1 MFLDSP
7 LKRVFLIEEN
17 FLLSQSLCEGLAR
30 TDQFR
35 TRTHDGQGRT
45 LLDNIELYDANVV
58 ILDPA
63 NLAWRPAQLSSHV
76 KERVPEC
83 QMIAYLSPAQEHLAH
98 ECLQAGFGGVVSRKG
113 TFQQLLA
120 AIHTALDDGVY
131 IDEAFIAA
139 PQRPGIG
146 LEKRLS
152 DREQVVLAH
161 IARGLSHKE
170 IAQAMGLSIKTVETY
185 KYRGLDKLG
194 VSSRSAVVE
203 CALRNNWLGN
213 LSPSDRQA
221 L

>member
-1 MFLDSP
+1 MNSP

-17 FLLSQSLCEGLAR
+17 FLLAQSLSEGFAR

-35 TRTHDGQGRT
+35 SRTHDGHGGT
-45 LLDNIELYDANVV
+45 LFDEIELYNPHVV
-58 ILDPA
+58 IVDPA

-76 KERVPEC
+76 TERVFNC
-83 QMIAYLSPAQEHLAH
+83 QLIAYLSPTQEHLAH
-98 ECLQAGFGGVVSRKG
+98 ECLQASFGGVVSQKG
-113 TFQQLLA
+113 TLEQLLT
-120 AIHTALDDGVY
+120 AIHTALEDGVY
-131 IDEAFIAA
+131 VDEAFIAA
-139 PQRPGIG
+139 PKQPGIG
-146 LEKRLS
+146 LEKQLS

-161 IARGLSHKE
+161 IAHGLSHKE

-213 LSPSDRQA
+213 ISLI
-221 L
+221 